1 MNQNLALIDMSIYL
15 AFHVLLFIFVVI
27 CLHANLQFLDVL
39 FLGIFVCKLESGSKI
54 LNVSC

>member
-1 MNQNLALIDMSIYL
+1 MKQDLALIDMSIYL

-27 CLHANLQFLDVL
+27 SLHANLQFLDVL
-39 FLGIFVCKLESGSKI
+39 FLGIFVYKLESGSKI